1 MSLTVNNQE
10 YSVFG
15 NKGIGMCDVDFD
27 SSYPTG
33 GESLTPGDVGLS
45 KIQHIMI
52 EGKSGYIFEYDY
64 SNEKIKVINPTNIVA
79 ASGTV
84 NDALGFA
91 TGLSVLNSETAA
103 RTVLDTGAE
112 VANTTDL
119 SGLTGVKIMA
129 FGY

>member
-33 GESLTPGDVGLS
+33 GESFTPEDIGLS
-45 KIQHIMI
+45 VIQHILI

-64 SNEKIKVINPTNIVA
+64 GNEKIKVMLPTKIAA

-91 TGLSVLNSETAA
+91 TGQSALHSETAA
-103 RTVLDTGAE
+103 RTVTDVAAE

-119 SGLTGVKIMA
+119 STLTGVKVMA